1 MLNAF
6 NNKNKRK
13 KSHVNCIRWN
23 WRVAFR
29 LPENSIG
36 LIYIYNSY
44 LNATLW
50 TNTNKMLL
58 KKKRYMCEEQD
69 DAIDIVAVV
78 EASNNRNTN
87 ANNNSSSSY
96 GSNMAE
102 TREVR
107 IEEQLKVKIG
117 M

>member
-1 MLNAF
+1 
-6 NNKNKRK
+6 
-13 KSHVNCIRWN
+13 
-23 WRVAFR
+23 
-29 LPENSIG
+29 
-36 LIYIYNSY
+36 
-44 LNATLW
+44 
-50 TNTNKMLL
+50 MLL

-87 ANNNSSSSY
+87 ANANNNSSSSY

>member
-6 NNKNKRK
+6 NNINKRK

-23 WRVAFR
+23 T
-29 LPENSIG
+29 ENRIG
-36 LIYIYNSY
+36 LISIYNSY

-69 DAIDIVAVV
+69 GAIDIVAVV